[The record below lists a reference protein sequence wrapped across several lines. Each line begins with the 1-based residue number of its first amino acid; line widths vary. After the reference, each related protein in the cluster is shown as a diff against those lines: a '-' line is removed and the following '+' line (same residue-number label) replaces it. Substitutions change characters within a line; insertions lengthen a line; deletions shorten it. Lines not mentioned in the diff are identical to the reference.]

1 MKDAGRLFGKFGLLL
16 IMMGICSQAASLEPH
31 VPYTPTLRIS
41 INDWTGQHLSSH
53 IIGEVLKKAG
63 YQVQYVEVE
72 YLKQI
77 KELTLG
83 NLDFVMEVWATTGKE
98 VLDEGLKTGNIE
110 SFSDTGLMSIEE
122 WWYPLYM
129 KEKCPKLPDWR
140 ALNDCAELFA
150 TPETAPLGRYL
161 GGPVSWGGYDEE
173 RIEALG
179 LNYKVEHVEN
189 DAQLYQELDVA
200 YKAHQPILLWIY
212 APYWIPNEYAGEWVE
227 FPRYQPECYTNPSW
241 GINPKKTHDCGKPR
255 GPIWRVVSKHVIAQY
270 PKAYKIFRAFRL
282 NNYEMSRM
290 VKQVDVHHEKIEDVV
305 AAWMQKNTRR
315 WQAWLN

>member
-16 IMMGICSQAASLEPH
+16 IMMGIYSQAASLEPH
-31 VPYTPTLRIS
+31 VPYTPTLKIS
-41 INDWTGQHLSSH
+41 INDWTGQHLSSY
-53 IIGEVLKKAG
+53 IMGEVLKKAG
-63 YQVQYVEVE
+63 YQVQYVDIE

-83 NLDFVMEVWATTGKE
+83 NLDFVMEVWATTGKDS
-98 VLDEGLKTGNIE
+98 LDEGLKTGKIE

-140 ALNDCAELFA
+140 ALNECAELFA
-150 TPETAPLGRYL
+150 SPETAPLGRYL

-173 RIEALG
+173 RVEALG
-179 LNYKVEHVEN
+179 LNYKVEHAEN
-189 DAQLYQELDVA
+189 DAQLYQELEMA
-200 YKAHQPILLWIY
+200 YKAHQPILLWVY

-241 GINPKKTHDCGKPR
+241 GINPQKNHDCGKPR
-255 GPIWRVVSKHVIAQY
+255 GPIWRVVSKHVSVQY

-290 VKQVDVHHEKIEDVV
+290 VKQIDVNHEKLEDVV
-305 AAWMQKNTRR
+305 ASWMQKNTRR